1 MRATLPDTD
10 PTMKPQV
17 LLVVTCGLFVV
28 MAYFAFEV
36 MLFRLSCALARLPR
50 PSVPRSVGIVFA
62 VALAVSVAEGLLGVG
77 VTEAY
82 LAGGYPLWEAGLVGF
97 FLGLPL
103 HMLVCAYIHS
113 RMAGIRFDDGIAV
126 WMIEKSIK
134 FGVLLVGGAV
144 VGLIFLIGR
153 G

>member
-1 MRATLPDTD
+1 
-10 PTMKPQV
+10 MKPQV
-17 LLVVTCGLFVV
+17 VLIVACGLFVV
-28 MAYFAFEV
+28 LAYFAFEV

-62 VALAVSVAEGLLGVG
+62 VAFAVSVAEGLLGVG
-77 VTEAY
+77 VTRAY
-82 LAGGYPLWEAGLVGF
+82 QAGGYPLWEAGLVGF
-97 FLGLPL
+97 LLGLPL

-113 RMAGIRFDDGIAV
+113 RMTGIRLDDGIAV
-126 WMIEKSIK
+126 WKIEKSIK

-144 VGLIFLIGR
+144 VGIVFLLSR

>member
-1 MRATLPDTD
+1 
-10 PTMKPQV
+10 MKPQV

-82 LAGGYPLWEAGLVGF
+82 QAGGYPLWEAGLVGF

-144 VGLIFLIGR
+144 AGLIFLIGR